1 MNKKKINFNRILFY
15 IFLTIFVLTLIVI
28 SVSLIKDYI
37 YRKKLDGFKSD
48 SSSNV
53 SSVKL
58 VNNPINFSDLKAIN
72 DEIYAWIRI
81 PNTNIDYPVAQSATD
96 DNYYLHHNIYGKYEF
111 AGTIYSEMQ
120 NRKDFSDRNTVL
132 YGHNMTKG
140 YMFRQLYRFQ
150 DEVFFNENREF
161 YIYTPNKIYTY
172 TVYTAYQYDDRHI
185 LNSFDFSD
193 DDVFKDYIESTKNPP
208 YMLKNVRQEVNVTI
222 DDKIITLSTCIGN
235 GKTYRYLV
243 QGVLTNVQETFP
255 S

>member
-1 MNKKKINFNRILFY
+1 MNKKKIRIDKILFY
-15 IFLTIFVLTLIVI
+15 IFLIIFISTVI
-28 SVSLIKDYI
+28 LLSSSLIKDYI
-37 YRKKLDGFKSD
+37 YHKKLEGFKNNSSD
-48 SSSNV
+48 LSTTE
-53 SSVKL
+53 L

-72 DEIYAWIRI
+72 DEIYAWIRV
-81 PNTNIDYPVAQSATD
+81 PNTNIDYPVAQSASD
-96 DNYYLHHNIYGKYEF
+96 DSYYLHHNIYGKYEF

-120 NRKDFSDRNTVL
+120 NKKDFSDRNTIL

-161 YIYTPNKIYTY
+161 YIYTPNKIFTY
-172 TVYTAYQYDDRHI
+172 TVYSAYQYDDRHI

-193 DDVFKDYIESTKNPP
+193 NDVFKNYIESTKNPP
-208 YMLKNVRQEVNVTI
+208 YMLKNVRKDVNVTI
-222 DDKIITLSTCIGN
+222 DDKIVTLSTCIGN

-243 QGVLTNVQETFP
+243 QGVLTNVQETIP